1 MFQGIGVRIRNG
13 KQEKKKEK
21 KRKTDTK
28 ERNSDTEHSWEDN
41 LTEF

>member
-13 KQEKKKEK
+13 KQEKK
-21 KRKTDTK
+21 RTDTI
-28 ERNSDTEHSWEDN
+28 ERNGDAEQSWEDN